1 MLEIGLFIAIL
12 VYAFTLPG
20 RIERVRSG
28 NLPAKYAG
36 EPARYE
42 KRVRSESLVLMVCS
56 AVWAAKDLFEV
67 LFLHDAEDFGGG
79 IVLVWAFILGWA
91 VLAAALHVVRR
102 PLAA

>member
-20 RIERVRSG
+20 RIERVKSG
-28 NLPAKYAG
+28 NVPAKYAA

-42 KRVRSESLVLMVCS
+42 KRVRSESMVLMICS
-56 AVWAAKDLFEV
+56 IVWAVKDLIEV
-67 LFLHDAEDFGGG
+67 LFLRDAEDLGGAA
-79 IVLVWAFILGWA
+79 VFVWAFILGWA
-91 VLAAALHVVRR
+91 VLAVSLHVVRR